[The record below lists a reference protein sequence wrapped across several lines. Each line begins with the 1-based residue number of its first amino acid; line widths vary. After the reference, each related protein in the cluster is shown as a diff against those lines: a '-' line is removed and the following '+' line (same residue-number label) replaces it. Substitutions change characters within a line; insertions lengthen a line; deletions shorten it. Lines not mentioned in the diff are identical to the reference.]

1 MADLGRNL
9 FATLDSL
16 EALLEKTPAGSNYDR
31 LQAQYN
37 QLWDQA
43 QDLVDA
49 NVQQATM
56 EYNAAINVLADA
68 NKKIQAAVDGLA
80 KAIDVINKVA
90 EVISVIATLLTKVG
104 VI

>member
-16 EALLEKTPAGSNYDR
+16 EDLLEQTLAGPNRDT
-31 LQAQYN
+31 LQAQYD

-43 QDLVDA
+43 QGLVDA
-49 NVQQATM
+49 NVRQATL
-56 EYNAAINVLADA
+56 EYNAAINILADA
-68 NKKIQAAVDGLA
+68 NKKIQAAIDGLA
-80 KAIDVINKVA
+80 KAIDVINEVA
-90 EVISVIATLLTKVG
+90 EVINIIATLLIKVG

>member
-9 FATLDSL
+9 LATLDSL
-16 EALLEKTPAGSNYDR
+16 EDLLEKTHASSNRDT

-37 QLWDQA
+37 QIWNQA
-43 QDLVDA
+43 QDLVNA
-49 NVQQATM
+49 NVQGATL

-68 NKKIQAAVDGLA
+68 NKKIQAAIDGLA

-90 EVISVIATLLTKVG
+90 EVIDVIAALLLKVG

>member
-1 MADLGRNL
+1 MADLGQNL
-9 FATLDSL
+9 FTALDKL
-16 EALLEKTPAGSNYDR
+16 EALLEKTPAGSEHDKMRRQYDK
-31 LQAQYN
+31 
-37 QLWDQA
+37 LWDQA

-49 NVQQATM
+49 NVQKATV

-68 NKKIQAAVDGLA
+68 NKKLQDAIDGLA

-90 EVISVIATLLTKVG
+90 EVITVIDKLLSKLG